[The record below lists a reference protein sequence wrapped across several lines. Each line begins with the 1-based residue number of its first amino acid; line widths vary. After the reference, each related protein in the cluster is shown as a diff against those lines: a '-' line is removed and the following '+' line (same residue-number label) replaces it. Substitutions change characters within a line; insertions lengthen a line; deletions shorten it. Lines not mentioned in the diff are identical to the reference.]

1 MRGQRKPQAQVP
13 VPSPKRR
20 VSPMRHG
27 QRRPAPKAQ
36 QPAAI
41 RQDRRC
47 GDRRAQ
53 TRRPSAP
60 DHRSA
65 KLGRKPPRFPLT
77 LRAMFGSRHQGHAWN
92 RSVFSL
98 LSVLAL
104 LAFACLPV
112 AANADSSGVEYGT
125 ETPNAYG
132 NHSTPTV
139 VGGGG
144 DQGGKAHSSSEPG
157 GAGGGGGSGSGG
169 SSNGDAGTGAGG
181 GAGGVKAG
189 NGSTNPQHVN
199 GGKSALG
206 EADTLEAVPASSQT
220 SEDGGGSSPVVPI
233 LIVLVLLAA
242 VSAGIVIM
250 RQRRQQDSSAA
261 DSSAAPK
268 AG

>member
-1 MRGQRKPQAQVP
+1 MRGQRKPQAQAP

-27 QRRPAPKAQ
+27 QRRPAPAAQ

-47 GDRRAQ
+47 GDRQARS
-53 TRRPSAP
+53 RRPSAP

-112 AANADSSGVEYGT
+112 AANADSSGAEYET
-125 ETPNAYG
+125 EAPSAYG
-132 NHSTPTV
+132 SHKATPTV
-139 VGGGG
+139 VGGG
-144 DQGGKAHSSSEPG
+144 DEGGKAHASNEAG
-157 GAGGGGGSGSGG
+157 GGGGGSGSGG
-169 SSNGDAGTGAGG
+169 SSGGDAGTGAGS

-189 NGSTNPQHVN
+189 NGSTNPQHAN
-199 GGKSALG
+199 GSG
-206 EADTLEAVPASSQT
+206 EAGKLQLESAKPVSSE
-220 SEDGGGSSPVVPI
+220 SDDGGSSPVVPI
-233 LIVLVLLAA
+233 LIALALLAA

-250 RQRRQQDSSAA
+250 RQRRQP

>member
-1 MRGQRKPQAQVP
+1 MRGQRKPPAQVP

-27 QRRPAPKAQ
+27 QRRPAPEAQ

-53 TRRPSAP
+53 NPRPSAP
-60 DHRSA
+60 DPRSA

-112 AANADSSGVEYGT
+112 AANADSSGAEYET
-125 ETPNAYG
+125 ETPSAYG
-132 NHSTPTV
+132 SHKSTPTV
-139 VGGGG
+139 VGGG
-144 DQGGKAHSSSEPG
+144 DSDGKAHASNE
-157 GAGGGGGSGSGG
+157 AGGGGGSGSGG
-169 SSNGDAGTGAGG
+169 SSGGDPGTGSGGAAAGG
-181 GAGGVKAG
+181 GAG
-189 NGSTNPQHVN
+189 NGSTNPQHAN
-199 GGKSALG
+199 GGSDAADQLALS
-206 EADTLEAVPASSQT
+206 EAEEPAGST
-220 SEDGGGSSPVVPI
+220 SDDGGSSPVVPI
-233 LIVLVLLAA
+233 LIVLALLAA
-242 VSAGIVIM
+242 ISAGIVIM
-250 RQRRQQDSSAA
+250 RQRRQP